1 MVEKNSILMNL
12 KIIDRIRIR
21 YEREYPLKS
30 MGDKIE
36 GNIVD
41 FIVDQNIDRFKGQEI
56 LIKEDYIK
64 C

>member
-1 MVEKNSILMNL
+1 
-12 KIIDRIRIR
+12 
-21 YEREYPLKS
+21 